1 MFRLLAMPLAVLA
14 ATAAIQPLPAPL
26 TTQLKGGYWH
36 AGCPVQL
43 GQLRLLTVK
52 QWGFDGKPHTG
63 QLVVNEKA
71 AAPLQRVFAKLYQLH
86 FPIRHMQLSDA
97 YVPGGSIPDTD
108 ITASFECR
116 QASASPC
123 TGKTSNGSWSN
134 HAYGLAVDINPSENP
149 YVGCGMT
156 RDPARLVYVNR
167 SRMRPGMVTPA
178 VVAAFRQIGWGWGGS
193 WSGDTKDYMHFSWNG
208 H

>member
-1 MFRLLAMPLAVLA
+1 
-14 ATAAIQPLPAPL
+14 
-26 TTQLKGGYWH
+26 
-36 AGCPVQL
+36 
-43 GQLRLLTVK
+43 
-52 QWGFDGKPHTG
+52 
-63 QLVVNEKA
+63 
-71 AAPLQRVFAKLYQLH
+71 VFAKLYQLH

-123 TGKTSNGSWSN
+123 TGKTSTGSWSN

-156 RDPARLVYVNR
+156 RDPARLKYVNR
-167 SRMRPGMVTPA
+167 SKLRPG
-178 VVAAFRQIGWGWGGS
+178 
-193 WSGDTKDYMHFSWNG
+193 WSHPRS
-208 H
+208 